1 MLKKPLAPLLSL
13 FLVCNAAIAAEP
25 EMATFAGGCFW
36 CIEPPFE
43 KLDGVISAV
52 SGFSGGQQE
61 NPSYNEVASGRT
73 NHLEVVQV
81 TFDPAKV
88 SYETLLATYWR
99 QFDPTDD
106 GGSFVDRGHQYTS
119 AIFVHNTS
127 QRRMAEAS
135 RKALGDSGRFGDD
148 PIVTPIRDYESFTA
162 ADDYH
167 QDFYKTHTAHYKRYR
182 SGSGRDQFIAKVW
195 EAQASSR
202 YSKPSDEQLRERLTR
217 LQYEV
222 TQEEGTE
229 RPFQNEYWDNKA
241 AGIYV
246 DIVSAEPLFSSL
258 DQFKSGTG
266 WPSFTRPLVAK
277 NIAQDTDFKLLYPR
291 TEIRSQHGDSHLGHL
306 FDDGPEPTGLR
317 YCINSA
323 ALRFVPVDK
332 LEEEG
337 YIEFAAH
344 FE

>member
-1 MLKKPLAPLLSL
+1 MVTRLSASDASFYRLENSSTPMYVGSLQILRKPRNGL
-13 FLVCNAAIAAEP
+13 
-25 EMATFAGGCFW
+25 
-36 CIEPPFE
+36 
-43 KLDGVISAV
+43 
-52 SGFSGGQQE
+52 
-61 NPSYNEVASGRT
+61 
-73 NHLEVVQV
+73 
-81 TFDPAKV
+81 

-127 QRRMAEAS
+127 QRRLGEAS
-135 RKALGDSGRFGDD
+135 KKALGDSGRFGDD

-195 EAQASSR
+195 GAQASSR

-246 DIVSAEPLFSSL
+246 DIVSGEPLFSSA
-258 DQFKSGTG
+258 DKFKSGTG
-266 WPSFTRPLVAK
+266 WPSFTRPMDDEVLAEDVDYK
-277 NIAQDTDFKLLYPR
+277 IGVPR
-291 TEIRSQHGDSHLGHL
+291 TEIRSKLADSHLGHV
-306 FDDGPEPTGLR
+306 FSDGPAPTGLR
-317 YCINSA
+317 YCMNSA
-323 ALRFVPVDK
+323 SLRFVSKKQMEPLGYGSWLAS
-332 LEEEG
+332 LE
-337 YIEFAAH
+337 
-344 FE
+344 

>member
-106 GGSFVDRGHQYTS
+106 GGSFVDRGHQYTA
-119 AIFVHNTS
+119 AILVHNTS

-135 RKALGDSGRFGDD
+135 KKALGDSGRFGDD

-195 EAQASSR
+195 GAQASSR

>member
-1 MLKKPLAPLLSL
+1 MFRKPIAPMLALL
-13 FLVCNAAIAAEP
+13 LVCNAATAAEP

-52 SGFSGGQQE
+52 SGFSGGQQK
-61 NPSYNEVASGRT
+61 NPSYSEVASGRT
-73 NHLEVVQV
+73 SHLEVVQV
-81 TFDPAKV
+81 TYDPTKI
-88 SYETLLATYWR
+88 SYQTLLATYWR
-99 QFDPTDD
+99 QFDPTDA
-106 GGSFVDRGHQYTS
+106 GGSFVDRGHQYAS
-119 AIFVHNTS
+119 AIFVHNAE
-127 QRRMAEAS
+127 QRRLAEAS
-135 RKALGDSGRFGDD
+135 KKALGESGRFDD

-167 QDFYKTHTAHYKRYR
+167 QDFYQTHTAHYNRYR
-182 SGSGRDQFIAKVW
+182 SGSGRDQFIAKFW
-195 EAQASSR
+195 GAPTTPK
-202 YSKPSDEQLRERLTR
+202 YGKPSDEQLRARLTR

-222 TQEEGTE
+222 TQEEATE

-241 AGIYV
+241 EGIYV
-246 DIVSAEPLFSSL
+246 DIVSGEPLFSSL
-258 DQFKSGTG
+258 DKFKSGTG
-266 WPSFTRPLVAK
+266 WPSFTRPLVAA
-277 NIAQDTDFKLLYPR
+277 NIAQETDFKLLYPR

-306 FDDGPEPTGLR
+306 FDDGPQPTGLR

-323 ALRFVPVDK
+323 ALRFVSVNK

-337 YIEFAAH
+337 YTEFAAN

>member
-119 AIFVHNTS
+119 AVYYTT
-127 QRRMAEAS
+127 QEQKQTAEQTKAGLAAS
-135 RKALGDSGRFGDD
+135 RRF
-148 PIVTPIRDYESFTA
+148 
-162 ADDYH
+162 
-167 QDFYKTHTAHYKRYR
+167 
-182 SGSGRDQFIAKVW
+182 
-195 EAQASSR
+195 
-202 YSKPSDEQLRERLTR
+202 L
-217 LQYEV
+217 
-222 TQEEGTE
+222 
-229 RPFQNEYWDNKA
+229 
-241 AGIYV
+241 
-246 DIVSAEPLFSSL
+246 SL
-258 DQFKSGTG
+258 S
-266 WPSFTRPLVAK
+266 
-277 NIAQDTDFKLLYPR
+277 
-291 TEIRSQHGDSHLGHL
+291 
-306 FDDGPEPTGLR
+306 
-317 YCINSA
+317 
-323 ALRFVPVDK
+323 
-332 LEEEG
+332 
-337 YIEFAAH
+337 
-344 FE
+344 

>member
-81 TFDPAKV
+81 IFDPAKV

-127 QRRMAEAS
+127 QRRLGEAS
-135 RKALGDSGRFGDD
+135 KKALGDSGRFGDD

-195 EAQASSR
+195 GAQASSR

>member
-61 NPSYNEVASGRT
+61 NPSYNDVASGRT

-127 QRRMAEAS
+127 QRRLGEAS
-135 RKALGDSGRFGDD
+135 KKALGDSGRFGDD

-167 QDFYKTHTAHYKRYR
+167 IK
-182 SGSGRDQFIAKVW
+182 
-195 EAQASSR
+195 
-202 YSKPSDEQLRERLTR
+202 
-217 LQYEV
+217 
-222 TQEEGTE
+222 
-229 RPFQNEYWDNKA
+229 
-241 AGIYV
+241 
-246 DIVSAEPLFSSL
+246 
-258 DQFKSGTG
+258 
-266 WPSFTRPLVAK
+266 
-277 NIAQDTDFKLLYPR
+277 
-291 TEIRSQHGDSHLGHL
+291 
-306 FDDGPEPTGLR
+306 
-317 YCINSA
+317 
-323 ALRFVPVDK
+323 
-332 LEEEG
+332 
-337 YIEFAAH
+337 
-344 FE
+344 

>member
-106 GGSFVDRGHQYTS
+106 GGSFVDRGHQYTA

-135 RKALGDSGRFGDD
+135 KKALGDSGRFGDD

-195 EAQASSR
+195 GAQASSR

>member
-106 GGSFVDRGHQYTS
+106 GGSFVDRGHHYTS

-127 QRRMAEAS
+127 QRRL
-135 RKALGDSGRFGDD
+135 ALVINTLRRRSPPSQFSG
-148 PIVTPIRDYESFTA
+148 PC
-162 ADDYH
+162 
-167 QDFYKTHTAHYKRYR
+167 R
-182 SGSGRDQFIAKVW
+182 S
-195 EAQASSR
+195 
-202 YSKPSDEQLRERLTR
+202 
-217 LQYEV
+217 
-222 TQEEGTE
+222 
-229 RPFQNEYWDNKA
+229 
-241 AGIYV
+241 
-246 DIVSAEPLFSSL
+246 
-258 DQFKSGTG
+258 
-266 WPSFTRPLVAK
+266 
-277 NIAQDTDFKLLYPR
+277 
-291 TEIRSQHGDSHLGHL
+291 
-306 FDDGPEPTGLR
+306 
-317 YCINSA
+317 
-323 ALRFVPVDK
+323 
-332 LEEEG
+332 
-337 YIEFAAH
+337 
-344 FE
+344 

>member
-106 GGSFVDRGHQYTS
+106 GGSFVDRGHQYTA

-127 QRRMAEAS
+127 QRRLAEAS
-135 RKALGDSGRFGDD
+135 KKALGDSGRFGDD

>member
-106 GGSFVDRGHQYTS
+106 GGSFVDRGHHYTS

-127 QRRMAEAS
+127 QRRLAEAS
-135 RKALGDSGRFGDD
+135 KKALGDSGRFGDD

-182 SGSGRDQFIAKVW
+182 SGSGRDQFIAKVQG
-195 EAQASSR
+195 AQASSR

-246 DIVSAEPLFSSL
+246 DIVSGEPLFSSL